1 MPRVKVKRRWVVRKC
16 SNCGVPGHQRRTCK
30 APMKFQKLNFT
41 GPKVIHA
48 INKDYLKLYTGTG
61 KTEKPPANGQPTLDG
76 YREHGVQWLKD
87 RREILLQQVDQV
99 DAALKLMS

>member
-1 MPRVKVKRRWVVRKC
+1 MPRVKVKRKC
-16 SNCGVPGHQRRTCK
+16 SNCGVPGHNK
-30 APMKFQKLNFT
+30 ASCDV
-41 GPKVIHA
+41 VIGRSGA
-48 INKDYLKLYTGTG
+48 
-61 KTEKPPANGQPTLDG
+61 KPPANGQPTLDG